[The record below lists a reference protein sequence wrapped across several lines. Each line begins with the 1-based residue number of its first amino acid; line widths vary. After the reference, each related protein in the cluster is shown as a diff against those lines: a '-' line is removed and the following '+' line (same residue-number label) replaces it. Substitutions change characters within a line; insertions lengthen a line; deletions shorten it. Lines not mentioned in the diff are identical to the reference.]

1 VSTSKLP
8 ARPSLE
14 YLRKLA
20 KDRLAELRRTNA
32 NAQLATALLTIA
44 QENGFS
50 SWRALNAEI
59 DQRVASEV
67 ERFFRACKLGDVA
80 SVRALLRDDPTLVQ
94 SRDRHNAT
102 GLYFAATGGHRET
115 VMVLLDAGADVQME
129 DDIHEL
135 GIIGW
140 MTYFPQP
147 NEINRDVL
155 RLLLE
160 RGARHHIFSAIALG
174 DSELIR
180 ALVEH
185 HPEVLDR
192 RMSDLDH
199 RQTALHFAITRG
211 RHDLLDVLMA
221 LGADIDAEDGNGQTA
236 LEYAMLRGDRRATER
251 LIAAGARAA
260 RVRPKKN
267 IPETKAAISGAV
279 RKGVPIIRAHDI
291 AATLRWYTSI
301 GFREVGRYPED
312 GTALFW
318 GMVSLGRAEV
328 MFEPGEPDARSIT
341 LLFVTDQ
348 IKELYEFVTSRQLR
362 AASAT
367 VAASHDA
374 ASGVEVVENLH
385 EPVFGGLQFSV
396 RDPNGYVLRF
406 LQEEQAV
413 RS

>member
-32 NAQLATALLTIA
+32 DAQLATALLTIA
-44 QENGFS
+44 QEHGFS
-50 SWRALNAEI
+50 SWRALKAEI
-59 DQRVASEV
+59 DHRVASDV
-67 ERFFRACKLGDVA
+67 EQFFRACKQGDVA
-80 SVRALLRDDPTLVQ
+80 SVGASLRDDPALVYA
-94 SRDRHNAT
+94 RDRHHAT
-102 GLYFAATGGHRET
+102 GLYFAATAGHRET
-115 VMVLLDAGADVQME
+115 VIALLDAGADVQVE

-135 GIIGW
+135 GILGW
-140 MTYFPQP
+140 MTFFPQLD
-147 NEINRDVL
+147 EINVDVL
-155 RLLLE
+155 RLLVE

-174 DSELIR
+174 DPDLIR
-180 ALVEH
+180 TLVEQQ
-185 HPEVLDR
+185 PEVLDR
-192 RMSDLDH
+192 RMSQLDH

-211 RHDLLDVLMA
+211 RHDLLDLLIA
-221 LGADIDAEDGNGQTA
+221 LGADIDAEDGNGQTS
-236 LEYAMLRGDRRATER
+236 LEYAMLRGDQRATER
-251 LIAAGARAA
+251 LVAAGARVA
-260 RVRPKKN
+260 RIRPVRN
-267 IPETKAAISGAV
+267 VSETKAAIAGAM
-279 RKGVPIIRAHDI
+279 RKAVPILRARDI
-291 AATLRWYTSI
+291 AAALRWYVSL
-301 GFREVGRYPED
+301 GFHEVGRYPED

-328 MFEPGEPDARSIT
+328 MFEPGDPDIHGIT
-341 LLFVTDQ
+341 LLFVTDE

-374 ASGVEVVENLH
+374 ASGAEVVENLH

-406 LQEEQAV
+406 LQEAQAV
-413 RS
+413 RP